1 MNVVFIFT
9 SSLFLLW
16 VIRDLFYWLSVW
28 QENDYR
34 QDRFFA
40 FLKKRSK
47 KNNFF
52 STTFSAAKL
61 LIFFAYGFVI
71 FNDDLLVLYQ
81 YVIISLYLLQSFFLL
96 QELYVNHFK
105 KPAITLRSTLVIA
118 LTLVTAL
125 LIFAIPLTDR
135 FFWLLFIDLII
146 PFVVGFYVILFV
158 FPIEIYTDWQIEKA
172 GQKIRE
178 HPKVQ
183 VIAVTGSVGKSL
195 TKDYLAT
202 LLSQKYL
209 VIKTEGK
216 NNTAI
221 GVAKTIIKKLD
232 SNTEFFI
239 AEISAYHQGEIGML
253 TRLIRAKI
261 GVLTAI
267 TNQHLSLFKSLE
279 NIKKTNFELVES
291 LPKQGFCLFSGDNQ
305 NTLSLY
311 KKSKKTKVLYKTA
324 KSSSLDSVGA
334 HEIVAYGIVSKQR
347 KKVCT
352 IHFHNTS
359 LQVVLHP
366 TVHVERLLPAVYL
379 ALYFGMNE
387 QEIKKGLALLR

>member
-1 MNVVFIFT
+1 
-9 SSLFLLW
+9 
-16 VIRDLFYWLSVW
+16 
-28 QENDYR
+28 
-34 QDRFFA
+34 
-40 FLKKRSK
+40 
-47 KNNFF
+47 
-52 STTFSAAKL
+52 
-61 LIFFAYGFVI
+61 
-71 FNDDLLVLYQ
+71 
-81 YVIISLYLLQSFFLL
+81 
-96 QELYVNHFK
+96 
-105 KPAITLRSTLVIA
+105 
-118 LTLVTAL
+118 
-125 LIFAIPLTDR
+125 
-135 FFWLLFIDLII
+135 
-146 PFVVGFYVILFV
+146 GFYVILFV

-324 KSSSLDSVGA
+324 KSS
-334 HEIVAYGIVSKQR
+334 
-347 KKVCT
+347 
-352 IHFHNTS
+352 
-359 LQVVLHP
+359 
-366 TVHVERLLPAVYL
+366 
-379 ALYFGMNE
+379 
-387 QEIKKGLALLR
+387 